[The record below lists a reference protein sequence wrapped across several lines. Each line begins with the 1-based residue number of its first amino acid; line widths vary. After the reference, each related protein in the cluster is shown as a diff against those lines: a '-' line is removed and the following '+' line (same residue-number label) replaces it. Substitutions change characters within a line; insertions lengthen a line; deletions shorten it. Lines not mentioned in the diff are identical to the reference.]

1 MTRFN
6 KFFAAS
12 LLTLVVSTSA
22 LAGEMDFP
30 VVPRAGE
37 MDFPVAASA
46 GEMDF
51 PVTSSTPPA
60 SVDSATEVLIFVL
73 ENLLPVF

>member
-1 MTRFN
+1 MTRFH

-30 VVPRAGE
+30 VTSR
-37 MDFPVAASA
+37 A

-60 SVDSATEVLIFVL
+60 SVDTTSEVLIFVL

>member
-30 VVPRAGE
+30 VAPCAGE
-37 MDFPVAASA
+37 MDFPVA
-46 GEMDF
+46 
-51 PVTSSTPPA
+51 SSTPPA

>member
-30 VVPRAGE
+30 VASCAGE
-37 MDFPVAASA
+37 MDFPVA
-46 GEMDF
+46 
-51 PVTSSTPPA
+51 SSTPPA
-60 SVDSATEVLIFVL
+60 GVDSATEVLIFVL

>member
-30 VVPRAGE
+30 VAPR
-37 MDFPVAASA
+37 A

>member
-1 MTRFN
+1 MTRFH

-12 LLTLVVSTSA
+12 LLTLVASTSA

-30 VVPRAGE
+30 VASCAGE
-37 MDFPVAASA
+37 MDFPV
-46 GEMDF
+46 
-51 PVTSSTPPA
+51 VSSTPPA
-60 SVDSATEVLIFVL
+60 SIDPTTEMLIFVL